1 MDKYFAVLD
10 RIAADAQGPIDGPRV
25 KERMRDELIRLFD
38 CRPEARYI
46 IRVWQEHR
54 EMKYIKEHD
63 SENL

>member
-25 KERMRDELIRLFD
+25 RQRMRNELIRLFD

-46 IRVWQEHR
+46 IRVWQDQR
-54 EMKYIKEHD
+54 AKLD
-63 SENL
+63 R